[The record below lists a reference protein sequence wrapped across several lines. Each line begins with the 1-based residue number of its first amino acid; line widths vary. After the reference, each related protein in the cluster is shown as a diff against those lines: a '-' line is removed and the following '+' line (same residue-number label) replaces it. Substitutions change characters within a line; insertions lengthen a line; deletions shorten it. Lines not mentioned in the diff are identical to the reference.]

1 MIPTDFFLHHYGYS
15 LHFNILFAH
24 KYIAMVATNG
34 TPRILG
40 YDVAFALLVVGKT
53 HESHAMVVGGG
64 AEFESLLT
72 QGGSVGYG
80 FVVVILIIE
89 SCDTALHI
97 KTLFADVALPAY
109 WNSLS

>member
-1 MIPTDFFLHHYGYS
+1 
-15 LHFNILFAH
+15 
-24 KYIAMVATNG
+24 MVATNG